1 MIANRPPGSDVSPA
15 PPAVVD
21 VDVDIA
27 ASDDGITVVVLFL
40 CVISVGIIVVVT
52 VVVLFLCVIS
62 VRILE

>member
-1 MIANRPPGSDVSPA
+1 
-15 PPAVVD
+15 VD

-40 CVISVGIIVVVT
+40 CVISVGILVVVT

-62 VRILE
+62 VGILE